1 MNISHTTAVFT
12 NGAILS
18 CGGYGPFF
26 GPWVC
31 GPLNAMD
38 ECFIYHKHK
47 GWSELS
53 RMKQGRYYSA
63 SIPID
68 GGMIVTGGLD
78 CHGRNLKSS
87 EIVLSDGSAVRDGP
101 ELPEPRSGHC
111 LAYDKKNNVFF
122 ITGGGYG
129 YGDQYDSLTH
139 TLLDRGLSTILINSE
154 SVGIS
159 KNGSNIICISLKRCT
174 NDITTYH
181 FLKFLLI
188 LS

>member
-18 CGGYGPFF
+18 CGGGYSPFIKF
-26 GPWVC
+26 
-31 GPLNAMD
+31 LNAMD

-87 EIVLSDGSAVRDGP
+87 EIVLSDGSAVRHGP

-159 KNGSNIICISLKRCT
+159 KNGSIIICTSLKRCT